1 MEAYSRSQGESLDT
15 TAIEGKEQL
24 VETKSI
30 PGWKTFYEFWE
41 KNFPKLRIQGNAAD
55 ICDKCYVIANM
66 IQYKQAATGLEGKE
80 ALEAELNTAEAVA
93 VNSTYVE
100 AERNILQAEA
110 LIKEAAKHVDM
121 QEKQRALFRR
131 MKQEAV
137 EAKKKDLPRR
147 QQIWTF

>member
-1 MEAYSRSQGESLDT
+1 
-15 TAIEGKEQL
+15 
-24 VETKSI
+24 
-30 PGWKTFYEFWE
+30 
-41 KNFPKLRIQGNAAD
+41 
-55 ICDKCYVIANM
+55 M
-66 IQYKQAATGLEGKE
+66 IRYKQAATGLEGKE

-147 QQIWTF
+147 QQIWTFCADLHGGQGVQSNVCMRLPRDQTPSSSV